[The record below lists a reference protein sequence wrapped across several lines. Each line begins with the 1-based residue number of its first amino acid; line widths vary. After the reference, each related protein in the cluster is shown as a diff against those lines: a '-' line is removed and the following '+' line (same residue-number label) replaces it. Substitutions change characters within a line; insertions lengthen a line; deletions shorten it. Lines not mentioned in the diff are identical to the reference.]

1 MNIKEIYQQSV
12 DKYASEVAA
21 LKRKNN
27 GFITG
32 ELLLFGAMLAFVVC
46 YIAIDEA
53 STHWLWGAVCSLI
66 AYFQVRRLDDK
77 NKERIEH
84 LSALKRVCQNEL
96 TAMDGDFSPFEQG
109 NQYQNPK
116 HPYSLDLDVFGR
128 DSLFNR
134 ICRTITTGGSGILA
148 ANLSREYPLSKE
160 ELAKRTALQKELA
173 EQGED
178 WRMEFFALG
187 EKNKNEVLDGP
198 ARAASYSKLNNLQ
211 MDMAAEPTRRVIGY
225 QKIDSAAVADA
236 MRKVSEMAVPAW
248 YGSMTSLV
256 VGWLLIIG
264 VVASV
269 VLAYFDIVSVNV
281 PLWWVM
287 LQYMAVF
294 FVCKQTLDKIDSNGG
309 KLRKQ
314 LIAYSQIL
322 QLIAHRNFH
331 SELGK
336 QMQADLAE
344 ALPSFAQLEKILKG
358 YDRRGNFL
366 GLFFTDAFMLSDFFL
381 VRSFLKWK
389 NTYMVKMEEWMG
401 IVSEMDA
408 AVSMADFRFNHPEA
422 KDAEIVE
429 ENLSKKEEL
438 SVVGSQK
445 EGQTSFDSSSVDTP
459 KTLMTLMTNDLN
471 DHNWKKG
478 NNKGENVDN
487 ELLYQASQPIVFEAK
502 NLYHPFLGA
511 KAVKN
516 DFVIKD
522 GNYYIVTGANMAGK
536 STFLRSLGVNYILA
550 MAGMP
555 VFADSLRLS
564 RFRLF
569 SSMRTTDDLT
579 HGISYFNAEL
589 IRLEQLMQYCKG
601 ERYEG
606 QPLPLN
612 EERQPLLCNEER
624 QSLSCKGN
632 GKKESLRTL
641 IILDEILK
649 GTNSVDKL
657 NGSRLFLEAISKLPV
672 SGVIATHDLE
682 LSKMEDEHGGKA
694 IGSDKHEGRF
704 HNYCFEIDLGTDV
717 TYTYKIGKGIA
728 KNQNATFLLNK
739 IIAEHL

>member
-1 MNIKEIYQQSV
+1 MENKLKESYQHSV
-12 DKYASEVAA
+12 DKYAAEVAA

-53 STHWLWGAVCSLI
+53 SSHWLWGAALSLI

-84 LSALKRVCQNEL
+84 LSALMRVYQNEL

-109 NQYQNPK
+109 NQYQNPQ

-134 ICRTITTGGSGILA
+134 ICRTITTAGSDVLA
-148 ANLSREYPLSKE
+148 ENLSRENPLSKE

-187 EKNKNEVLDGP
+187 VKNKNEVLDGP
-198 ARAASYSKLNNLQ
+198 ARTASYSKLNNLHV
-211 MDMAAEPTRRVIGY
+211 DMAAEPTRRVIGY

-236 MRKVSEMAVPAW
+236 MRKVSELAVPAW
-248 YGSMTSLV
+248 YGSKASVV
-256 VGWLLIIG
+256 VGYLLIIG
-264 VVASV
+264 VVTSV
-269 VLAYFDIVSVNV
+269 LLSFFDVISENV
-281 PLWWVM
+281 PLWWVII
-287 LQYMAVF
+287 QYMVVF
-294 FVCKQTLDKIDSNGG
+294 HACKRTLNKIDSNGG
-309 KLRKQ
+309 KLRCQ

-322 QLIAHRNFH
+322 QLIARRNFH

-336 QMQADLAE
+336 QMQADLSE

-366 GLFFTDAFMLSDFFL
+366 GLFFTDSFMLSDFFL
-381 VRSFLKWK
+381 IRQFLKWK
-389 NTYMVKMEEWMG
+389 DTYMVKMEEWMD
-401 IVSEMDA
+401 IVGEMDA
-408 AVSMADFRFNHPEA
+408 MVSMADFRYNHPEA
-422 KDAEIVE
+422 KDARLLDASETQ
-429 ENLSKKEEL
+429 LQA
-438 SVVGSQK
+438 GQK
-445 EGQTSFDSSSVDTP
+445 SESYG
-459 KTLMTLMTNDLN
+459 
-471 DHNWKKG
+471 
-478 NNKGENVDN
+478 
-487 ELLYQASQPIVFEAK
+487 QPIVFEAK

-511 KAVKN
+511 NAVKN
-516 DFVIKD
+516 DFCID
-522 GNYYIVTGANMAGK
+522 DSNYYIVTGANMAGK
-536 STFLRSLGVNYILA
+536 STFLRSLGINYILA

-555 VFADSLRLS
+555 VFADTLRIS

-569 SSMRTTDDLT
+569 SSMRTSDDLT

-589 IRLEQLMQYCKG
+589 LRLEQLVQFCKG
-601 ERYEG
+601 DAQKHKANFASQG
-606 QPLPLN
+606 K
-612 EERQPLLCNEER
+612 
-624 QSLSCKGN
+624 SSCKGD
-632 GKKESLRTL
+632 SLRTL

-657 NGSRLFLEAISKLPV
+657 NGSRLFLESIAHLPV

-682 LSKMEDEHGGKA
+682 LSKMEN
-694 IGSDKHEGRF
+694 GSEQGRRF
-704 HNYCFEIDLGTDV
+704 HNYCFEIDLGLDV
-717 TYTYKIGKGIA
+717 TYTYKIQRGVA
-728 KNQNATFLLNK
+728 KNQNATFLLKKLIEQNLHIDK
-739 IIAEHL
+739 VE